1 MHAGLRSREAQAT
14 LADLAACPCISLLAS
29 FEHVNTP
36 LLWDGELTAAFNW
49 LFFDITSFQP
59 YTGQAVGLPPL
70 LASAR
75 YVLKGKQWVWLSGR
89 LLAVLPQMPSVD
101 GPGQAAFLL
110 DSNICLPTLQR

>member
-36 LLWDGELTAAFNW
+36 LLWDGQLAAAFNW
-49 LFFDITSFQP
+49 LSFDITSFQP
-59 YTGQAVGLPPL
+59 YTREAAGLPPL

-75 YVLKGKQWVWLSGR
+75 CGLKQRQWVVLMAPGR
-89 LLAVLPQMPSVD
+89 LPSRLTAVTAGFCCSFEAL
-101 GPGQAAFLL
+101 
-110 DSNICLPTLQR
+110 